1 MELTASLSLVR
12 PEIILSF
19 SALALLLLAAWMD
32 QAGRLISI
40 LAVAALGAAAAFTVS
55 ALGSGSSASAFDGLM
70 VNDAFGNFS
79 KLLIYIAAAVS
90 LTIAP
95 RFLEKAG
102 AMRAE
107 YPVLI
112 VLSCVGMGSWAEIF
126 RPWRACERYA
136 AFRCIVGLW
145 LCRFD
150 QLCRNRP
157 CDGQG
162 SRSWLDLW
170 YRVHPIRIGIQD

>member
-32 QAGRLISI
+32 QAGRFISI
-40 LAVAALGAAAAFTVS
+40 LAVVALGAAAALTVS
-55 ALGSGSSASAFDGLM
+55 SLGSGASASAFDGLM

-112 VLSCVGMGSWAEIF
+112 VLSCVGMGIMVSATDLVSLYIGLELQSLS
-126 RPWRACERYA
+126 
-136 AFRCIVGLW
+136 AFVLASFVRSDGRSAVAGL
-145 LCRFD
+145 
-150 QLCRNRP
+150 
-157 CDGQG
+157 
-162 SRSWLDLW
+162 
-170 YRVHPIRIGIQD
+170 

>member
-1 MELTASLSLVR
+1 MELNASLSLVR

-40 LAVAALGAAAAFTVS
+40 LAVAALGAAAALTVS
-55 ALGSGSSASAFDGLM
+55 SLGSGSSASAFDGLM

-95 RFLEKAG
+95 RF
-102 AMRAE
+102 
-107 YPVLI
+107 
-112 VLSCVGMGSWAEIF
+112 
-126 RPWRACERYA
+126 
-136 AFRCIVGLW
+136 
-145 LCRFD
+145 
-150 QLCRNRP
+150 
-157 CDGQG
+157 
-162 SRSWLDLW
+162 
-170 YRVHPIRIGIQD
+170 